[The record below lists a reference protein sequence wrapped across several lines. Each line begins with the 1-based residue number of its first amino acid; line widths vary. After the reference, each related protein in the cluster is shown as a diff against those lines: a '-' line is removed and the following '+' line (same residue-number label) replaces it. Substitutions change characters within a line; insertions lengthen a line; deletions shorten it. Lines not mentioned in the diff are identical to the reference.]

1 MPPPMPPPG
10 SRFQYEKVPPPKSLG
25 DIPRYLRELLGGFFV
40 RMGYIIKLVW
50 KTGPWI
56 LFAMMFFAIFQG
68 VMPVVGS
75 KISQYVLNELQSGYD
90 GFSGDLAAFAG
101 HTVFYLLV
109 FLFTYNILNGV
120 VGTLKNTVTRVAGEL
135 VVRTVKLE
143 IMNKAKDL
151 DICAFDL
158 PAFYEKLE
166 NANREAGMRPIQIL
180 SSTFSII
187 STVITL
193 VSFVIILASELW
205 WAALVMVAVS
215 IPSAIINFYYRRQN
229 FNYMRRRSKD
239 RRQMNYYSDLMVNK
253 DMVKEIRLF
262 GLSDTFISR
271 YDETFGRYYA
281 GIRRLIL
288 RENLWHVIITV
299 ISAVVNCGFY
309 AWFAYLVVK
318 GEHQI
323 GDYSLYTGA
332 LGSVSGQ
339 VASLISISVTIYEGT
354 LFIDNLTSFLKE
366 KKTVVPIPPADDPT
380 AAPRKVL
387 HGQAHTIEFRHVS
400 FAYPGTERRVLDDIN
415 LTIRPG
421 ETLVLVG
428 LNGAGKTTLL
438 KLLIRLYDP
447 TEGQILLDGH
457 DIREYEVEDLYR
469 MFGIIFQDFGKYAV
483 SVAENIR
490 FGDIHKEADDE
501 KIRAAAAEADATDYI
516 SHLPGGFDTPLM
528 RIFEE
533 DGIELSIG
541 QWQKLAIARAFYSES
556 DVLILDE
563 PTASLDPMAEQ
574 EIFNQFDRLRA
585 DKTTIF
591 VSHRLSSATVAS
603 KIAVLEYGRL
613 IEEGDHRSLM
623 AAKGRYYELFSTQAK
638 RYVTEGEAILEE
650 VPDELRGRPV
660 MGVPPMN
667 RPPMGQPPMDRPPFG
682 DRPPMDRPPMPPP
695 GAEKPPRG

>member
-1 MPPPMPPPG
+1 MPPGPPPG
-10 SRFQYEKVPPPKSLG
+10 ARFQYAKVPPPKNLA
-25 DIPRYLRELLGGFFV
+25 DLPRYLRELLGGFFS
-40 RMGYIIKLVW
+40 RMGYICKLVW

-56 LFAMMFFAIFQG
+56 LFAMMAIAIFQG
-68 VMPVVGS
+68 IMPVVGS
-75 KISQYVLNELQSGYD
+75 KIYQYVLNALQSEYGL
-90 GFSGDLAAFAG
+90 FTGDLGAFLG
-101 HTVFYLLV
+101 STVFYLLV
-109 FLFTYNILNGV
+109 FLFSYNILTGV

-143 IMNKAKDL
+143 IMHKAKEL
-151 DICAFDL
+151 DICSFDI

-180 SSTFSII
+180 SATFSVF

-193 VSFVIILASELW
+193 ISYVVILASALW
-205 WAALVMVAVS
+205 WAALVMVVVS
-215 IPSAIINFYYRRQN
+215 VPSAIINFHYRRKN
-229 FNYMRRRSKD
+229 FQYMRRRSKD
-239 RRQMNYYSDLMVNK
+239 RRQMNYYADLMVNK
-253 DMVKEIRLF
+253 DMAKEVRMF
-262 GLSDTFISR
+262 GLADSFIGR
-271 YDETFGRYYA
+271 YRETFDRYYA

-288 RENLWHVIITV
+288 RENIWHVAITV
-299 ISAVVNCGFY
+299 ISAVVNCAFY
-309 AWFAYLVVK
+309 AWFAYLVVR
-318 GEHQI
+318 GDNLI

-332 LGSVSGQ
+332 LGAVSGQ
-339 VASLISISVTIYEGT
+339 VASLISVSATIYEGT

-366 KKTVVPIPPADDPT
+366 EKTVVPLPPAEAPT
-380 AAPRKVL
+380 AAPLRVA
-387 HGQAHTIEFRHVS
+387 HGQAHTLEFRHVS
-400 FAYPGTERRVLDDIN
+400 FAYPGTDRRVLDDIN

-438 KLLIRLYDP
+438 KLLTRLYDP

-457 DIREYEVEDLYR
+457 DIRAYEVDDLYR

-483 SVAENIR
+483 SVSENIR
-490 FGDIHKEADDE
+490 FGDINKKASDE
-501 KIRAAAAEADATDYI
+501 DIRRAAAEADATDYI
-516 SHLPGGFDTPLM
+516 NHLPAGFDTPLM

-533 DGIELSIG
+533 EGIELSIG

-574 EIFNQFDRLRA
+574 EIFNQFDRLRQ

-613 IEEGDHRSLM
+613 IEEGDHKTLM
-623 AAKGRYYELFSTQAK
+623 AKRGRYYELFSTQAK
-638 RYVTEGEAILEE
+638 RYVTEGEAVLED
-650 VPDELRGRPV
+650 VPDTLRR
-660 MGVPPMN
+660 
-667 RPPMGQPPMDRPPFG
+667 QPPPTG
-682 DRPPMDRPPMPPP
+682 EPMRKLP
-695 GAEKPPRG
+695 AL